1 MPSRRGLVAP
11 QNTFLESII
20 KRCSVQH
27 SNFILANARVVG
39 YPIVYSNDG
48 FCKMTGRT
56 RADVMQKSSTCNF
69 MYGDLTDKDTIKK
82 VEKAFE
88 DQTPLQAELVIYKRN
103 RTPMWSLLQVA
114 AIKNEKGQVV
124 LFLCTFKDI
133 TSLKQPIEDE
143 TAKGM
148 GRFARLARTVTR
160 SKSVLVQVAQHLPNI
175 KSEQS
180 TQNQI
185 SQIAHM
191 MSLDAEVLPQ
201 YKREAPKT
209 PPHIVLHYC
218 TFKTM
223 WDWIILLLTFYTAVA
238 VPLNLAFVIRTTK
251 DYIVMVI
258 DGIVDIVFF
267 IDVILNFHTTFVGP
281 GGEVVSDP
289 KVIRMNYLKSWFII
303 DLLSCLPYDVINA
316 FQQQDNFSSIFSALK
331 VVRLLRLGRVV
342 RKLDHYIEYGVAFLI
357 LLMLTF
363 VLIAHWFACIWYSI
377 GVADAEANKTFGW
390 LRKLSREVKE
400 PYYYTED
407 GALMGGP
414 DTDVLYISSLYYTM
428 SSFTSVGFGNISA
441 STGLEKLFTI
451 LMMVVGSLLY
461 ATIFGNV
468 TTIFQQFTQNTAR
481 YHDMLNNVK
490 EFMKLHQVDKGL
502 SERVM
507 DYVVS
512 SWSISKGIDTEKV
525 LSYCPKD
532 MKADVCVHLNRKV
545 FSDHAGFRL
554 ASEGCL
560 RALAINFT
568 MSHSAPGDLLVHVGE
583 SVNSLW
589 FVVSGS
595 LEIIQDDEVVAILGA
610 GDVYGDIFWKDTTI
624 GHAAA
629 NVKALTYCDLHSIRR
644 DDLLDVLNF
653 YHAFANSFARNMV
666 LTYNLRH
673 RLVFRKVADVKRE
686 QAEAEKR
693 KNEPPIP
700 ADHPVRKMLNKF
712 RKLSDVPEKR
722 TPGMANDVEKGENH
736 DIGAMSVLARMKGP
750 MLRRVPENNNAIKA
764 PDRTAKPAINNEEKP
779 VKKPPVEMNNKPV
792 SKWGAFKKPNQL
804 RKTESTD
811 SGILK
816 SDQKLDEIGRNDSK
830 EGTSSMSTSSTDQ
843 QLLTSLMEIKIELK
857 EEIESLSVK
866 MNRLDEQIGDIIKF
880 FSPDSSPYSSHV
892 TSSNSSRV
900 SSMNEV
906 ATGSPQKSSITVK
919 VREHADGSSR
929 TSQQSE
935 SGSNSM
941 TASGSSALSGD
952 RKKSK
957 DSRRNSNGS
966 RGSSGSRHSSSSETR
981 RTGTPTSP
989 PDLSGPPPVESTNIL
1004 ALLEPDI
1011 QRESFSDIESPP
1023 SPDTHVP
1030 QF

>member
-1 MPSRRGLVAP
+1 MPTSRRGLVAP

-20 KRCSVQH
+20 RRSAVQH
-27 SNFILANARVVG
+27 SNFILSNARVVG

-69 MYGDLTDKDTIKK
+69 MYGDLTDKETIKK

-88 DQTPLQAELVIYKRN
+88 DQTPVQVELVIYKRN
-103 RTPMWSLLQVA
+103 RTPMWSLLQIA
-114 AIKNEKGQVV
+114 PIQNEKDQIV

-143 TAKGM
+143 NAKGLS
-148 GRFARLARTVTR
+148 RFARLARTVTR
-160 SKSVLVQVAQHLPNI
+160 SKSVLVQVAQHLPNM

-191 MSLDAEVLPQ
+191 MSIDAEVLPQ

-209 PPHIVLHYC
+209 PPHIILHYC
-218 TFKTM
+218 TFKIM
-223 WDWIILLLTFYTAVA
+223 WDWVILLLTFYTAVA
-238 VPLNLAFVIRTTK
+238 VPLNVAFQTQTAK
-251 DYIVMVI
+251 DYISMVV

-316 FQQQDNFSSIFSALK
+316 FQQQNNLSSIFSALK

-357 LLMLTF
+357 LLMLSYMLF
-363 VLIAHWFACIWYSI
+363 AHWAACIWYSI
-377 GVADAEANKTFGW
+377 GVSDARNNLTQGW
-390 LRKLSREVKE
+390 LFKLSRDVGY
-400 PYYYTED
+400 PYSYDEEGNFD
-407 GALMGGP
+407 PDSGP
-414 DTDVLYISSLYYTM
+414 PVTMKYISSLYYTM
-428 SSFTSVGFGNISA
+428 SSFTSVGFGNIA
-441 STGLEKLFTI
+441 AVTVLEKVFTI

-468 TTIFQQFTQNTAR
+468 TTIFQQFTHNTAR

-490 EFMKLHQVDKGL
+490 EFMKLHQVDKSL

-512 SWSISKGIDTEKV
+512 SWSINKGIDSEKV

-532 MKADVCVHLNRKV
+532 MKADVCVHLNRSV
-545 FSDHAGFRL
+545 FSEHAGFRL

-568 MSHSAPGDLLVHVGE
+568 MSHSAPGDLLIHVGE
-583 SVNSLW
+583 SVDSLW

-595 LEIIQDDEVVAILGA
+595 LEVIQDEEVVAILGA
-610 GDVYGDIFWKDTTI
+610 GDVYGDAFWKDNSL
-624 GHAAA
+624 GQAAA

-644 DDLLDVLNF
+644 DDLMDVLNF
-653 YHAFANSFARNMV
+653 YQAFANSFARNMV

-722 TPGMANDVEKGENH
+722 TAGAGNDVEKGEN
-736 DIGAMSVLARMKGP
+736 DIGSLSVLARMKGP
-750 MLRRVPENNNAIKA
+750 MLTRVPESNDTSKMNRTAKHRPTA
-764 PDRTAKPAINNEEKP
+764 PKEAAPAQTAKPA
-779 VKKPPVEMNNKPV
+779 
-792 SKWGAFKKPNQL
+792 SKWGALKNPNQL

-811 SGILK
+811 SGILR
-816 SDQKLDEIGRNDSK
+816 SDQKLDEIGRHDSK

-843 QLLTSLMEIKIELK
+843 QLLTSLMEIKLELK
-857 EEIESLSVK
+857 EEIEHLSVK

-880 FSPDSSPYSSHV
+880 FSPESSPYSSSV
-892 TSSNSSRV
+892 PSSNSSRV

-906 ATGSPQKSSITVK
+906 AIASPQKSPITVK
-919 VREHADGSSR
+919 VREHADTFTVSSPPASGLGSKSV
-929 TSQQSE
+929 T
-935 SGSNSM
+935 G
-941 TASGSSALSGD
+941 SGSSGTSNE
-952 RKKSK
+952 KKRSA
-957 DSRRNSNGS
+957 DRRNSNGS
-966 RGSSGSRHSSSSETR
+966 RSSAGSRHSSSSEAR

-989 PDLSGPPPVESTNIL
+989 PDTRGPPPVESTNIL
-1004 ALLEPDI
+1004 ALLDPDL
-1011 QRESFSDIESPP
+1011 QRESFTDIESPP
-1023 SPDTHVP
+1023 SPDAHVP